1 MLLIFVVYVAVCNY
15 QGKPA
20 KVFGRSVAKVLTGSM
35 EPSIHEGDYVIIK
48 SVDTDKLKT
57 GDIITFY
64 SEESEIYGMLN
75 THRIVGVNENGE
87 FITKGDAN
95 TYEDSTATKK
105 ENVVGIYSG
114 KSAFLKWINSF
125 ASGKKLLMVAVII
138 PMLCI
143 SVYEVITIRRIK
155 LESRDSSQEDADE
168 EKEKLIREA
177 IEKEKQKL
185 YEENYI
191 EKISEKEAGEDESR
205 ENNEG

>member
-1 MLLIFVVYVAVCNY
+1 
-15 QGKPA
+15 
-20 KVFGRSVAKVLTGSM
+20 M

-64 SEESEIYGMLN
+64 SEDSEIYGMLN

-95 TYEDSTATKK
+95 TYEDGTAVKK

-143 SVYEVITIRRIK
+143 SVYEVITIRRIR

>member
-1 MLLIFVVYVAVCNY
+1 
-15 QGKPA
+15 
-20 KVFGRSVAKVLTGSM
+20 
-35 EPSIHEGDYVIIK
+35 
-48 SVDTDKLKT
+48 
-57 GDIITFY
+57 
-64 SEESEIYGMLN
+64 
-75 THRIVGVNENGE
+75 
-87 FITKGDAN
+87 
-95 TYEDSTATKK
+95 
-105 ENVVGIYSG
+105 
-114 KSAFLKWINSF
+114 
-125 ASGKKLLMVAVII
+125 MVAVII

-143 SVYEVITIRRIK
+143 SVYEVITIRRIR